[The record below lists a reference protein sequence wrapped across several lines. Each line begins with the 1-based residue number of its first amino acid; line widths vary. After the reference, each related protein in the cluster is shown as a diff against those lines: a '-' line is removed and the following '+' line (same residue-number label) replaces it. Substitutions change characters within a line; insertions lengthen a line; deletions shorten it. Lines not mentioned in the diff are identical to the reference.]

1 MPPSQLL
8 LAFICI
14 YESMYRDGKGKDL
27 LMVFLGLPMHLY
39 MQECPRSIKML

>member
-14 YESMYRDGKGKDL
+14 YESMYKDGKGKDL
-27 LMVFLGLPMHLY
+27 LMVFFRVTHAFVYARMSTVH
-39 MQECPRSIKML
+39 